1 MATNLQF
8 IKDASA
14 SDVSSMNVTD
24 CFSDQYE
31 VYAITMAKL
40 EGLQSGNRN
49 NHMRFIDSSS
59 NIISGSE
66 YDWAALNMRSYAS
79 FSQSQVQNDT
89 EIQRIQIYSS
99 LDVEFGT
106 VLYIFNPNDSSSFT
120 FANWLSSGL
129 VESGTAG
136 YGIKGIGVHKQAEQ
150 ITGVNF
156 ISNADN
162 FNLKVSVYG
171 VK

>member
-24 CFSDQYE
+24 CFSDQYD

-49 NHMRFIDSSS
+49 IHMRFIDSSS

-66 YDWAALNMRSYAS
+66 YDWSALNLRSYAS
-79 FSQSQVQNDT
+79 FTEGRSTNDT

-99 LDVEFGT
+99 LDKEFGT

-120 FANWLSSGL
+120 FANWQSSGL
-129 VESGTAG
+129 VESSTAG
-136 YGIKGIGVHKQAEQ
+136 YGLKGIGVHKQAEQ

-162 FNLKVSVYG
+162 FNLKLSVYG

>member
-1 MATNLQF
+1 MATQLEF
-8 IKDASA
+8 IKSASA

-24 CFSDQYE
+24 CFTDKYD
-31 VYAITMAKL
+31 VYAITMDKL

-49 NHMRFIDSSS
+49 IHLRFIDSSS
-59 NIISGSE
+59 SIISGSE
-66 YDWAALNMRSYAS
+66 YDWAAQNIRSYAS
-79 FSQSQVQNDT
+79 FTTASSENDT

-99 LDVEFGT
+99 LDKEFGT

-120 FANWLSSGL
+120 FAQWLSAGL
-129 VESGTAG
+129 VESSTAG
-136 YGIKGIGVHKQAEQ
+136 YNIKGIGVHKQAEQ

-171 VK
+171 VE

>member
-24 CFSDQYE
+24 CFSNQYE
-31 VYAITMAKL
+31 VYAIIMARSKNTNKL
-40 EGLQSGNRN
+40 SSG
-49 NHMRFIDSSS
+49 F
-59 NIISGSE
+59 
-66 YDWAALNMRSYAS
+66 YAS

-129 VESGTAG
+129 VESSTAG